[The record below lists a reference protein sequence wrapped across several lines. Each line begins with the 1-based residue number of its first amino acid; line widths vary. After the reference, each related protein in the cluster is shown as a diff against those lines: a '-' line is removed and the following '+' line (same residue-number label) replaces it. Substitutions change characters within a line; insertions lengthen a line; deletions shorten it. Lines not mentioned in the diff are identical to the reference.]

1 MRKRALVT
9 GSSGG
14 IGRAIALR
22 LAAEG
27 WDVGVNC
34 SRSTDK
40 AEAVAEEIRALGAR
54 AVVLQADV
62 GDRAQ
67 RDRMFE
73 GFFEAFGG
81 IDLLV
86 NNAGVTKTR
95 PMLEMTE
102 EILDSI
108 YAVDFRGAYFC
119 TQAAARRMI
128 ADGTKGVIVNISSIH
143 QEVVFPETS
152 GYGSMKAALSKF
164 TRHAAVELA
173 PYGVRV
179 AGVAPGWIDVTEPGT
194 PLSPRAEYIVGKI
207 PMQRQG
213 SVDDI
218 VEAVMYLAGDGAG
231 FVTGQTLMVDGGMSL
246 PAQADN
252 LYAPRVV
259 THTIV

>member
-9 GSSGG
+9 GSASG

-22 LAAEG
+22 LAESG
-27 WDVGVNC
+27 YDVGINC
-34 SRSTDK
+34 IRSVEK
-40 AEAVAEEIRALGAR
+40 ARAVAEEICGLGGR
-54 AVVLQADV
+54 AVVLQADI
-62 GDRAQ
+62 GDAAAREGMFQ
-67 RDRMFE
+67 R
-73 GFFEAFGG
+73 FFREFGG

-108 YAVDFRGAYFC
+108 YETDFRGAYFA
-119 TQAAARRMI
+119 TQMAAKRMI
-128 ADGTKGVIVNISSIH
+128 QDKVRGVILNIGSIH

-152 GYGSMKAALSKF
+152 GYACMKTAIQKF

-173 PYGVRV
+173 PYGIRV
-179 AGVAPGWIDVTEPGT
+179 NAVAPGWIDVTPSGT

-207 PMQRQG
+207 PLGRQG
-213 SVDDI
+213 SVEDI
-218 VEAVMYLAGDGAG
+218 AEAVLFLAGDGAG
-231 FVTGQTLMVDGGMSL
+231 FVTGQTLLVDGGMSL

-252 LYAPRVV
+252 YYAPRVM